1 MKKLGKMLRK
11 SIVFCFVMFVI
22 CAFIYPFALTG
33 ISQLTM
39 KNKANG
45 NLIDKNGEP
54 ISNAEEAVGSE
65 LIGQDFA
72 EDYFFHGRVS
82 AVNYNTYTEE
92 QKENGEYSGVA
103 SGGSNYG
110 NSNPELEKRMEK
122 DLETFL
128 KEHPDVKKEDIPADL
143 LTASGS
149 GLDPHISPASAKIQV
164 PIVAANTGFEEEEL
178 YQMVEAHTEH
188 KALGIFGEERVNV
201 LKLNLDLARKLGV
214 TA

>member
-1 MKKLGKMLRK
+1 MKKFGKMLRK
-11 SIVFCFVMFVI
+11 SIVFCFVMIVI

-54 ISNAEEAVGSE
+54 TSNAEEAVGSE
-65 LIGQDFA
+65 LIGQDFT

-92 QKENGEYSGVA
+92 QKENGGYSGVA

-149 GLDPHISPASAKIQV
+149 GLDPHISPKAAEVQIETVAKNSGLSEEKV
-164 PIVAANTGFEEEEL
+164 KEIVKS
-178 YQMVEAHTEH
+178 HTEE
-188 KALGIFGEERVNV
+188 KFLGIFGEEKVNV
-201 LKLNLDLARKLGV
+201 LKCNLDIAAAMGII
-214 TA
+214 

>member
-11 SIVFCFVMFVI
+11 SIVFCFVMIVI

-65 LIGQDFA
+65 LIGQDFT

-128 KEHPDVKKEDIPADL
+128 KEYPDVKIFR
-143 LTASGS
+143 LTY
-149 GLDPHISPASAKIQV
+149 LQLPVPDWIHIS
-164 PIVAANTGFEEEEL
+164 
-178 YQMVEAHTEH
+178 
-188 KALGIFGEERVNV
+188 
-201 LKLNLDLARKLGV
+201 ARKQRKFKLKQLQKILDYQKKKSKKS
-214 TA
+214 

>member
-11 SIVFCFVMFVI
+11 SIVFCFVMILI

-65 LIGQDFA
+65 LIGQDFT

-128 KEHPDVKKEDIPADL
+128 KEHEVMIAALTLPKSKAVKVAEKLVDLGIKALWNFAPVDLHFSEDIL
-143 LTASGS
+143 
-149 GLDPHISPASAKIQV
+149 
-164 PIVAANTGFEEEEL
+164 
-178 YQMVEAHTEH
+178 VE
-188 KALGIFGEERVNV
+188 NV
-201 LKLNLDLARKLGV
+201 HLAESIMTLSYRIHSHNQ
-214 TA
+214 

>member
-92 QKENGEYSGVA
+92 QKEDGEYSGVA

-149 GLDPHISPASAKIQV
+149 GLDPHISPKAAEVQIETVAKNSGLSEEKV
-164 PIVAANTGFEEEEL
+164 KEIVKS
-178 YQMVEAHTEH
+178 HTEE
-188 KALGIFGEERVNV
+188 KFLGIFGEEKVNV
-201 LKLNLDLARKLGV
+201 LKCNLDIAAAMGII
-214 TA
+214 

>member
-11 SIVFCFVMFVI
+11 SIVFCFVMIVI

-54 ISNAEEAVGSE
+54 TSNAEEAVGSE
-65 LIGQDFA
+65 LIGQDFT

-110 NSNPELEKRMEK
+110 NSNPELKKRMEK

-128 KEHPDVKKEDIPADL
+128 KEHPFGSPKKE
-143 LTASGS
+143 
-149 GLDPHISPASAKIQV
+149 
-164 PIVAANTGFEEEEL
+164 
-178 YQMVEAHTEH
+178 
-188 KALGIFGEERVNV
+188 
-201 LKLNLDLARKLGV
+201 
-214 TA
+214 